1 MSMLVTRRRG
11 SAADH
16 MGEEARLPPHLPA
29 RDGRRGTRAE
39 RGQRPA
45 SIPPFQSFL
54 DEHRT
59 LVYRFLVGAVG
70 PNEADDCFQETFLA
84 AMRAYPNLRHADNLR
99 GWILAIATRKAIDAA
114 RARNKR
120 AEPVADVTELL
131 VGQAGPASDAE
142 SEALGGWI
150 DEPLW
155 NDILE
160 LPPMQRVA
168 LVHRVLLDRPY
179 AELAAAV
186 GSSVDSARANVYQ
199 ALKKLREAWT
209 NRERH

>member
-1 MSMLVTRRRG
+1 MVVTRR
-11 SAADH
+11 AAGAATH
-16 MGEEARLPPHLPA
+16 TQEEARLPPDVPTPA
-29 RDGRRGTRAE
+29 GGRGVRAE
-39 RGQRPA
+39 RRQLPA
-45 SIPPFQSFL
+45 AIPPFQSFL
-54 DEHRT
+54 EEHRIM
-59 LVYRFLVGAVG
+59 VYRFLMGSVG

-84 AMRAYPNLRHADNLR
+84 ALRAYPKLRNGDNLR

-120 AEPVADVTELL
+120 AEPVADMTGLPPD
-131 VGQAGPASDAE
+131 QAGQSLE
-142 SEALGGWI
+142 VEFEGFNGSI

-155 NDILE
+155 SEILA

-179 AELAAAV
+179 AELAAAM
-186 GSSVDSARANVYQ
+186 GCSVVSARANVYQ

-209 NRERH
+209 NHERD